1 MDDVDPRLIVPTP
14 PPVGFIRI
22 DGGRGDG
29 GLYWA
34 MQRKP
39 KRRHLWAMRL
49 VFGWRWCDQPEVGG
63 YDARGIS

>member
-1 MDDVDPRLIVPTP
+1 MIGRVVDFAPTP
-14 PPVGFIRI
+14 VGYLRI

-34 MQRKP
+34 MMNKP

-49 VFGWRWCDQPEVGG
+49 VFGWRWCDEAEGE
-63 YDARGIS
+63 